1 MFKKHLNL
9 LPLLSSLIVLLVFSS
24 CYYDKE
30 EELYPDAIAAGC
42 DTSNVRYS
50 VEIKAIFDSR
60 CVSCH
65 SGVNPSGNIRLDS
78 YQEVKTYIDATNT
91 KLVSSIVQ
99 DGNASA
105 MPQGQPKLSD
115 CDIGKIK
122 IWVNAGY
129 PEN

>member
-30 EELYPDAIAAGC
+30 EELYPDSIAAGC

-50 VEIKAIFDSR
+50 VEVKTIFDSK
-60 CVSCH
+60 CISCH
-65 SGVNPSGNIRLDS
+65 SGVNPSGGISFNT
-78 YQEVKTYIDATNT
+78 YQDVKTYLDASSTR
-91 KLVSSIVQ
+91 LISSIVR
-99 DGNASA
+99 DGNASE
-105 MPQGQPKLSD
+105 MPQGQPKLAD

-122 IWVNAGY
+122 KWVNAGY